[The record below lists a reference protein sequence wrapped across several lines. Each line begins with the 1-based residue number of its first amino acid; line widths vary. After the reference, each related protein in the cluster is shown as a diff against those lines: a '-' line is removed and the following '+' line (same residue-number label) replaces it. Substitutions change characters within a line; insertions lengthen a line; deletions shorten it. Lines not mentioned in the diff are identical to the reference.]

1 MKRTLDSTS
10 EPRLRASG
18 NGDSIPGLVKVGES
32 STSRSPASRARD
44 AMNREDTAILDSGI
58 AIAGRK
64 KPRLAS
70 EEGVSQPNE
79 ESIPI
84 ASSKDGTK
92 EVESEACVSR
102 AANLSII
109 HGPGDASL
117 SNFPVE
123 GQFPYQ
129 PLDTSKLEIRVI
141 TLHPGIRT
149 TPIYC
154 SLTHIATNSKS
165 TKPIYKALSY
175 TWGTAEAPKTI
186 ALDGMQVQIRENLW
200 QALYHLR
207 SEEHELTLW
216 IDALCINQNDLQE
229 RGSQVSRMSAIYGI
243 AKEVIVW
250 LGPADEDSKLGIDF
264 IQQNF
269 HPSSGPRVKDIPM
282 NELLVGPS
290 ELELWAI
297 AKIMAREYWYRVWI
311 IQEIFRARLVTVH
324 CGHDTMRWSSL
335 SKFFRYLS
343 RQPEQAELIKRQGDR
358 QKYERLLEACTS
370 PAKSLTEHR
379 TSQKHCLEDLL
390 KAYKSCRSSDP
401 RDKVY
406 ALVGLAQRKFR
417 MDSEPIKKGD
427 DWIVVDYSKPVLH
440 IFRSLVLLY
449 EEANLVKPKWD
460 WRWDFV
466 QWMQLLQ
473 EVLDLQDHFD
483 SDHAHAMKILEPTG
497 IPSGME
503 FAWDME
509 LRRVES
515 PDLRIKG
522 NITCGGYRITAEEI
536 VSGFA
541 SSPAWSP
548 LTQDHGHILDWHKS
562 IPWHSRKAIDKLDRT
577 LSYFATNDLERSKKF
592 EPSTPGT
599 DLNHS
604 LQVSVVLHFVEGYCL
619 LIPYPIEQEYE
630 IIGFDHSDIALAV
643 AGSVVVGRGVK
654 YHLEGEGSVVDRAH
668 FRAAYPEVVNPL
680 ADLFPPGPSRDRI
693 TLSIDD
699 WARVVSLGR
708 RPVSKYYP
716 PP

>member
-10 EPRLRASG
+10 EPRLGAFG
-18 NGDSIPGLVKVGES
+18 IGDSIPGLVNAGET
-32 STSRSPASRARD
+32 STSRSATPQARD
-44 AMNREDTAILDSGI
+44 AMNREDTAIMDSGI
-58 AIAGRK
+58 AIAGQK
-64 KPRLAS
+64 KARLAS

-79 ESIPI
+79 ETLPI
-84 ASSKDGTK
+84 VSSKDGTK
-92 EVESEACVSR
+92 EVESEACASP

-109 HGPGDASL
+109 HGPSDASR

-141 TLHPGIRT
+141 TLLPGTRT
-149 TPIYC
+149 TPIHC
-154 SLTHIATNSKS
+154 SLTHIATNSKPF
-165 TKPIYKALSY
+165 KPIYKALSY
-175 TWGTAEAPKTI
+175 TWGIAEMPKTI
-186 ALDGMQVQIRENLW
+186 ALDGMQVQIRKNLW

-282 NELLVGPS
+282 DEFLVEAS
-290 ELELWAI
+290 ELELSAI
-297 AKIMAREYWYRVWI
+297 AKIMAREYWHRVWI
-311 IQEIFRARLVTVH
+311 IQEIFRARSVTVH

-343 RQPEQAELIKRQGDR
+343 RQPEQAEVIKRPGDR
-358 QKYERLLEACTS
+358 RKYERLLEACTS

-379 TSQKHCLEDLL
+379 TSQKHCLEDLF
-390 KAYKSCRSSDP
+390 KAYKTCRSSDP

-406 ALVGLAQRKFR
+406 ALVGLAQRKFK
-417 MDSEPIKKGD
+417 MDFKPIH
-427 DWIVVDYSKPVLH
+427 WIVVDYSKSVLH
-440 IFRSLVLLY
+440 IFRSLVLLF
-449 EEANLVKPKWD
+449 EEADLAYPKCGR
-460 WRWDFV
+460 RWEYV
-466 QWMQLLQ
+466 EWMQLLQ

-483 SDHAHAMKILEPTG
+483 SDHAHAMKIMEPTG
-497 IPSGME
+497 QLSGLE
-503 FAWDME
+503 GWRVTWGGE
-509 LRRVES
+509 LES
-515 PDLRIKG
+515 PELRIKG
-522 NITCGGYRITAEEI
+522 NITCGGNRISAAEI
-536 VSGFA
+536 ARDFT

-562 IPWHSRKAIDKLDRT
+562 IPKSHSRKATDKLDRT

-592 EPSTPGT
+592 KPSIPGT

-604 LQVSVVLHFVEGYCL
+604 LQVSVVLKESSCL

-630 IIGFDHSDIALAV
+630 IICFDGSDIALVV
-643 AGSVVVGRGVK
+643 AGSLVVGRGVK
-654 YHLEGEGSVVDRAH
+654 FYLEEEGLVADRTY
-668 FRAAYPEVVNPL
+668 FRAVYPKVVKPL
-680 ADLFPPGPSRDRI
+680 TYLRFSPGSRCKI

-699 WARVVSLGR
+699 WARVVSLGK
-708 RPVSKYYP
+708 RPVSK
-716 PP
+716 

>member
-1 MKRTLDSTS
+1 
-10 EPRLRASG
+10 
-18 NGDSIPGLVKVGES
+18 
-32 STSRSPASRARD
+32 
-44 AMNREDTAILDSGI
+44 
-58 AIAGRK
+58 
-64 KPRLAS
+64 
-70 EEGVSQPNE
+70 
-79 ESIPI
+79 
-84 ASSKDGTK
+84 
-92 EVESEACVSR
+92 
-102 AANLSII
+102 
-109 HGPGDASL
+109 
-117 SNFPVE
+117 
-123 GQFPYQ
+123 
-129 PLDTSKLEIRVI
+129 
-141 TLHPGIRT
+141 
-149 TPIYC
+149 
-154 SLTHIATNSKS
+154 
-165 TKPIYKALSY
+165 
-175 TWGTAEAPKTI
+175 
-186 ALDGMQVQIRENLW
+186 MQVQIRENLW

-243 AKEVIVW
+243 AKEVMVW
-250 LGPADEDSKLGIDF
+250 LGPADEDSKLAIDF
-264 IQQNF
+264 IQHNF

-282 NELLVGPS
+282 DELLVEAS

-297 AKIMAREYWYRVWI
+297 AKIMSREYWHRVWI

-358 QKYERLLEACTS
+358 QKYERLLEACRS

-449 EEANLVKPKWD
+449 EEANLAKPKWD
-460 WRWDFV
+460 WRLKYV

-473 EVLDLQDHFD
+473 EVLDLQDNFD
-483 SDHAHAMKILEPTG
+483 SDHAHAMKIMEPTG
-497 IPSGME
+497 IVLGMDTALRMRLPS
-503 FAWDME
+503 
-509 LRRVES
+509 L
-515 PDLRIKG
+515 DLRVKG
-522 NITCGGYRITAEEI
+522 NITCGGHRITAEEI
-536 VSGFA
+536 VSNFA

-548 LTQDHGHILDWHKS
+548 LTQDHGHILDWYKS
-562 IPWHSRKAIDKLDRT
+562 TPRNHSRKAIDKMDRA
-577 LSYFATNDLERSKKF
+577 LSYFAANDLERSKKF
-592 EPSTPGT
+592 EPSIPGT

-604 LQVSVVLHFVEGYCL
+604 LQVSVVLEERYCL

-630 IIGFDHSDIALAV
+630 IICFDDSDIALVV
-643 AGSVVVGRGVK
+643 AGSVVVWRGVK
-654 YHLEGEGSVVDRAH
+654 FYLEEEGPVAVGTY
-668 FRAAYPEVVNPL
+668 FRAVYPEVVKPL
-680 ADLFPPGPSRDRI
+680 TYLDFPRWSRYKI

-699 WARVVSLGR
+699 WVRVVSLGK
-708 RPVSKYYP
+708 RPVSK
-716 PP
+716 